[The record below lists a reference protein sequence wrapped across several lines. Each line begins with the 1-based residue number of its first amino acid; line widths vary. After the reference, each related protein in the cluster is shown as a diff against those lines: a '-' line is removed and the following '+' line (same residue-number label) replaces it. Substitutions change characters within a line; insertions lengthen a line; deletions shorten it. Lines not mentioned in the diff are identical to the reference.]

1 MVWAEADPVRIV
13 HPLSKHSLI
22 WTSPRIEPQVLIC
35 HGNRSHESD
44 CVNYLQ
50 TMNEVYEEHMDAMV
64 SASTMDGPLHLAAD
78 GMW

>member
-1 MVWAEADPVRIV
+1 M
-13 HPLSKHSLI
+13 
-22 WTSPRIEPQVLIC
+22 LIC

-78 GMW
+78 GM